1 MEEWKV
7 RQELYHRIHKN
18 YTDDLNNIEVT
29 LTENVVDHA
38 VDYFFTSNKGWIY
51 PSKSYMVAIC
61 YAKWLS
67 EEFGGIPEEYLND
80 ESLLYKNDPFFIEYS
95 RDPETYHK
103 ILQQIN
109 GWNFNEHTGMVPDV
123 KKYFVEE
130 FQLD

>member
-7 RQELYHRIHKN
+7 RQELYHRLHKN
-18 YTDDLNNIEVT
+18 YIDDLRDVEITITQNIVE
-29 LTENVVDHA
+29 DA
-38 VDYFFTSNKGWIY
+38 VDYFFNSNKGWIY

-67 EEFGGIPEEYLND
+67 EQFGGLPEDYLND
-80 ESLLYKNDPFFIEYS
+80 ETLLYNNDPFFIEYS

-103 ILQQIN
+103 ILQRIN
-109 GWNFNEHTGMVPDV
+109 GWNFNASLGMVPDV

-130 FQLD
+130 FQID

>member
-7 RQELYHRIHKN
+7 RQELYHRLHKN
-18 YTDDLNNIEVT
+18 YIDDLRDVEITITQNIVE
-29 LTENVVDHA
+29 DA
-38 VDYFFTSNKGWIY
+38 VDYFFNSNKGWIY

-67 EEFGGIPEEYLND
+67 EQFGGLPEDYLND
-80 ESLLYKNDPFFIEYS
+80 ETLLYNNDPFFIEYS

-103 ILQQIN
+103 ILQRIN
-109 GWNFNEHTGMVPDV
+109 GWNFNVSLGMVPDV

-130 FQLD
+130 FQID